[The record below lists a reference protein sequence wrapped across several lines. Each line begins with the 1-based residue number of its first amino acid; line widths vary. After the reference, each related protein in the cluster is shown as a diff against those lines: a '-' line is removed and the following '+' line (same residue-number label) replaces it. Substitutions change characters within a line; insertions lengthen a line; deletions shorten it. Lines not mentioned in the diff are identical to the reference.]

1 MYSLNLESEK
11 ILNYIKENIIG
22 LILLFVALLIIY
34 FVDYVNRLN
43 SLLYSTPSPINNL
56 TSLTS
61 SLNTN
66 INKRKFKKR

>member
-1 MYSLNLESEK
+1 MYSLNLESEQ

-34 FVDYVNRLN
+34 FVDYVN
-43 SLLYSTPSPINNL
+43 
-56 TSLTS
+56 SLTS